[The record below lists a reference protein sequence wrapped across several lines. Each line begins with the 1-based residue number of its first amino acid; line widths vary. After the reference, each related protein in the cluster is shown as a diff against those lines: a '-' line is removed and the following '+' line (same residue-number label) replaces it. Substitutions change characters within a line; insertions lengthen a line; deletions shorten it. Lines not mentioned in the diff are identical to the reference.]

1 MGKWENGSVEG
12 GADQVEQRL
21 HIQGFN
27 QGDDGQGGGVD
38 KNCKF
43 MLFVKICKL

>member
-1 MGKWENGSVEG
+1 MVSSNNIYLFYEMKLLAILMGKWENGSVEG

-27 QGDDGQGGGVD
+27 QGDDG
-38 KNCKF
+38 
-43 MLFVKICKL
+43 